1 MPSRA
6 RVTRDLSLAIAL
18 LCLSLSARADDP
30 EPREVVS
37 VGVFTMAPY
46 VMSGPDGPS
55 GALID
60 FFDHEIAPRMGV
72 RFKWERPVTTARLVQ
87 SLASGTVQFTPI
99 LLRTTPRERAGI
111 RFAGPSYIR
120 FAPCLA
126 LLPTHPLDHIATPSD
141 LAGITV
147 GWVQGGALPAFM
159 LDRRI
164 KLDRIGNVDWTT
176 ANIEKLK
183 LGRIGAAYFS
193 NRDTP
198 RYLAARSGV
207 ELKLLNLPT
216 RALKLY
222 GAFSPTAP
230 ASLAQRYERA
240 AEEAFAD
247 GKFAAYLYKAL
258 QDDTPAP

>member
-1 MPSRA
+1 M
-6 RVTRDLSLAIAL
+6 
-18 LCLSLSARADDP
+18 LCLALPARASDP
-30 EPREVVS
+30 EPLEVVS
-37 VGVFTMAPY
+37 VGVFAMAPY
-46 VMSGPDGPS
+46 VMSGPDGPT

-60 FFDHEIAPRMGV
+60 FYDHEVAPRMGV
-72 RFKWERPVTTARLVQ
+72 RFKWGRPVTTARLVQ
-87 SLASGTVQFTPI
+87 SLASGTVLFSPI
-99 LLRTTPRERAGI
+99 LLRTAPRERAGI
-111 RFAGPSYIR
+111 RFAGAAYIR
-120 FAPCLA
+120 FTPCIA
-126 LLPTHPLDHIATPSD
+126 LLPTHPLDHIDTPSD

-164 KLDRIGNVDWTT
+164 KLDRIGNVEWTT

-193 NRDTP
+193 NGDTP
-198 RYLAARSGV
+198 RYLSARSGV
-207 ELKLLNLPT
+207 ALKLINLPI

-222 GAFSPTAP
+222 GAFSPKAP

-247 GKFAAYLYKAL
+247 GKFSAYLHKAL
-258 QDDTPAP
+258 RDDTPAP

>member
-1 MPSRA
+1 MQSRA
-6 RVTRDLSLAIAL
+6 RVTRDLFLASAL
-18 LCLSLSARADDP
+18 LCLSLPARAADP
-30 EPREVVS
+30 EPLEVVS
-37 VGVFTMAPY
+37 VGVFAMAPY

-60 FFDHEIAPRMGV
+60 FYDHEVAPRMGV
-72 RFKWERPVTTARLVQ
+72 RFKWGRPVTTARLVQ
-87 SLASGTVQFTPI
+87 SLASGRILFTPI

-111 RFAGPSYIR
+111 RFAGPSSIR

-126 LLPTHPLDHIATPSD
+126 LLPTHPLDHVETPSD

-164 KLDRIGNVDWTT
+164 KLDRIGNVEWTT

-193 NRDTP
+193 NQDTA

-207 ELKLLNLPT
+207 ELKVLNLPT

-222 GAFSPTAP
+222 GAFSPKAP

-247 GKFAAYLYKAL
+247 GKFTAYVHKAL